1 MEEPHR
7 SWSFPLVGVLPIRHT
22 EQVAAQPTY
31 HHEWQQPQGPRNS
44 GPGSGYLESYGVKLT
59 CW

>member
-22 EQVAAQPTY
+22 EQVAARPTY
-31 HHEWQQPQGPRNS
+31 HHEWQQPQDQETPDQAPFTLKATG
-44 GPGSGYLESYGVKLT
+44 
-59 CW
+59 